1 LAVQD
6 ILCFIWTWGM
16 TIAVIGGTALLKSDL
31 FGHFQP
37 KQVETKFGNVVVH
50 VDDKQECIFLQRH
63 HADASRQGAYTL
75 PHLINHRAN
84 MVALSQL
91 NVQSIVA
98 ICSVG
103 SLKPDLVPGTIV
115 VPKDFVALFSPPTT
129 IFDDNQSHIVAGIH
143 STWRENILR
152 ALRSEGVQ
160 PPVVSSLLFDGG
172 VYIQTQ
178 GPRFE
183 TASESLFL
191 SQLGDVVG
199 MTAATEAALASELR
213 IPYAMVCS
221 VDNYANGIASQALD
235 ANEFQSNVVQHQQ
248 QVEAVVN
255 RLMDT
260 LVGKRPSSCP

>member
-1 LAVQD
+1 
-6 ILCFIWTWGM
+6 M
-16 TIAVIGGTALLKSDL
+16 
-31 FGHFQP
+31 
-37 KQVETKFGNVVVH
+37 
-50 VDDKQECIFLQRH
+50 
-63 HADASRQGAYTL
+63 
-75 PHLINHRAN
+75 
-84 MVALSQL
+84 
-91 NVQSIVA
+91 
-98 ICSVG
+98 G